1 MALWRA
7 TAKACALYAA
17 IYKYSA
23 TFLTE
28 SNEIIKM
35 QYFIVFAGFFA
46 MSALLMATFY
56 WLPKGQ
62 AAHDKFIFKC
72 GVNFTAILRGNSK
85 WKHVIYWGVPVLVL
99 LFSNFLGGLA
109 MLAAAIIGLTFNRR
123 YLASATP
130 AASELGRV
138 EVAASKNSPDTAP

>member
-1 MALWRA
+1 
-7 TAKACALYAA
+7 
-17 IYKYSA
+17 
-23 TFLTE
+23 
-28 SNEIIKM
+28 M

-46 MSALLMATFY
+46 MSALIMATFY

-85 WKHVIYWGVPVLVL
+85 WKHVIYWSVPVLVF
-99 LFSNFLGGLA
+99 LFANFLGGLA
-109 MLAAAIIGLTFNRR
+109 MLVAAIVGLTFNKR

-130 AASELGRV
+130 AVSELGQAI
-138 EVAASKNSPDTAP
+138 EAVASENARDTAP

>member
-1 MALWRA
+1 
-7 TAKACALYAA
+7 
-17 IYKYSA
+17 
-23 TFLTE
+23 
-28 SNEIIKM
+28 M

-109 MLAAAIIGLTFNRR
+109 MLAAAFIGLTSSEERR
-123 YLASATP
+123 GGKECVSTCR
-130 AASELGRV
+130 SRW
-138 EVAASKNSPDTAP
+138 SPDHS

>member
-1 MALWRA
+1 
-7 TAKACALYAA
+7 
-17 IYKYSA
+17 
-23 TFLTE
+23 
-28 SNEIIKM
+28 M

-109 MLAAAIIGLTFNRR
+109 MLAAARSEERR
-123 YLASATP
+123 VGKECVRTC
-130 AASELGRV
+130 RTRC
-138 EVAASKNSPDTAP
+138 SPDH

>member
-7 TAKACALYAA
+7 TAKACASYAA
-17 IYKYSA
+17 IYKYSV

-72 GVNFTAILRGNSK
+72 GVNFTAILRANSK
-85 WKHVIYWGVPVLVL
+85 WKHVIYWGAPVLLL
-99 LFSNFLGGLA
+99 LFSTFLGGWA
-109 MLAAAIIGLTFNRR
+109 MLAAAIIGLAFNTGF
-123 YLASATP
+123 LVSCTP
-130 AASELGRV
+130 DPTEL
-138 EVAASKNSPDTAP
+138 